1 MEETQ
6 EGILPPK
13 ETPPQ
18 WKSND
23 IGKLAQSLAK
33 AQAEMKGAIKG
44 SNNPFFNSGYADL
57 HSVIEASLPF
67 LSKNGLS
74 IAQIPGGLDM
84 VGTKTVVLNI
94 STTLM
99 HESGQWIQSTATVPL
114 DSPVNAQKYGSAL
127 TYGRRYGLASMVG
140 IAQMDDDGNAA
151 SQKGG
156 VKRAPRPSDQVNGK
170 ARV

>member
-1 MEETQ
+1 MEETT
-6 EGILPPK
+6 EGILPP
-13 ETPPQ
+13 EPTPLQ

-23 IGKLAQSLAK
+23 IGKLAQALAK
-33 AQAEMKGAIKG
+33 AQAEMKGAIKD
-44 SNNPFFNSGYADL
+44 SNNPFFKSQYADL
-57 HSVIEASLPF
+57 HSVIEASRPF

-74 IAQIPGGLDM
+74 IAQIPGGITM
-84 VGTKTVVLNI
+84 VGTKTVVLSI

-99 HESGQWIQSTATVPL
+99 HDSGQWLQSTATVPL

-151 SQKGG
+151 SQPN
-156 VKRAPRPSDQVNGK
+156 VAQRASRPSNQVNGK
-170 ARV
+170 AKA